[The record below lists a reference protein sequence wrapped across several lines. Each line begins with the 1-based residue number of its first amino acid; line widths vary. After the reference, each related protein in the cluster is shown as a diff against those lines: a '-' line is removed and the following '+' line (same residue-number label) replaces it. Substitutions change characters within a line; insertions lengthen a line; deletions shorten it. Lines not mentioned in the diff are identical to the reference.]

1 MYVLQDEN
9 DQKSLHR
16 VTLADP
22 RIGLSIEQYAY
33 EAGFFRFH
41 WHDSYEILIVLQG
54 SAKVHVEG
62 QVSILGEN
70 DILVINPLEGHATLL
85 LEDPTILLLMH
96 LDAGFFSDLDSGR
109 MITFDC
115 CSSAESRNLGAFP
128 VLRYYFALTYR
139 ELCRNTKESRL
150 YAAGAMQIFCAVL
163 LRDYSNRTPK
173 MRTAKSS
180 RRQLHAL
187 RTIMSYTEK
196 HFRDKLN
203 LDELAQLVDMNR
215 TYLSTFF
222 RSHAGISFY
231 EYLTRKR
238 LAYAAHLLNNTDMP
252 VLEIAMESGFPDAK
266 ALSASFRHYFNCSPG
281 QYRRSLDKSLYPGV
295 CERFPRYLDR
305 SHPLVLKKVKEYI
318 EENPS
323 AES

>member
-9 DQKSLHR
+9 DQKGLHR
-16 VTLADP
+16 VTLDDP
-22 RIGLSIEQYAY
+22 GTGLSIEQYAY

-41 WHDSYEILIVLQG
+41 WHDSYEILIVLKG

-62 QVSILGEN
+62 HVSVLGED

-85 LEDPTILLLMH
+85 LEDPTILILMH
-96 LDAGFFSDLDSGR
+96 LNAGIFSGLDAGKI
-109 MITFDC
+109 ITFSC
-115 CSSAESRNLGAFP
+115 QSSAETRNQGAFP
-128 VLRYYFALTYR
+128 SLRYYFALIYQ
-139 ELCRNTKESRL
+139 ELCKNERESRL
-150 YAAGAMQIFCAVL
+150 YAAGAVQLFCAVL
-163 LRDYSNRTPK
+163 LRNYSNKSPK
-173 MRTAKSS
+173 IRTAKSS

-187 RTIMSYTEK
+187 RTIMTYTEK
-196 HFRDKLN
+196 HFKDKPN
-203 LDELAQLVDMNR
+203 LDELAQLVGMNR

-266 ALSASFRHYFNCSPG
+266 ALSTSFRHYFNCSPG

-305 SHPLVLKKVKEYI
+305 YDPLVTKKLQEYM
-318 EENPS
+318 PGGTP
-323 AES
+323 